1 MTNHEPTGAHEHPA
15 PIQAQED
22 MSVNAGKIIAVAITA
37 LVIFALAAWWSAG
50 IYDKQSKA
58 LQPSG
63 PDPIPAV
70 IGSPQ
75 IGLVEQVPFDLS
87 RSAQLYQI
95 EHRKR
100 LESWGWVDPKAGI
113 IHMPIERAMEQV
125 VQESK
130 K

>member
-1 MTNHEPTGAHEHPA
+1 MTNHEPQGAHEHPA

-22 MSVNAGKIIAVAITA
+22 MGINAGKIIAVAITA
-37 LVIFALAAWWSAG
+37 LVIFALATWWSAG
-50 IYDKQSKA
+50 IYQKQSKA
-58 LQPSG
+58 LQPNG

-70 IGSPQ
+70 IGSPE

-87 RSAQLYQI
+87 RKSQLYQA

-100 LESWGWVDPKAGI
+100 LESWGWVDQKTGVV
-113 IHMPIERAMEQV
+113 HMPIERAMEQV